1 MRQQQIRRRARR
13 DRPAATAEDPAT
25 SSPAAGA
32 ADRTAELLA
41 RIEGLLRGGG

>member
-13 DRPAATAEDPAT
+13 DRPATVEDPAT

-41 RIEGLLRGGG
+41 RIETLLRGSG